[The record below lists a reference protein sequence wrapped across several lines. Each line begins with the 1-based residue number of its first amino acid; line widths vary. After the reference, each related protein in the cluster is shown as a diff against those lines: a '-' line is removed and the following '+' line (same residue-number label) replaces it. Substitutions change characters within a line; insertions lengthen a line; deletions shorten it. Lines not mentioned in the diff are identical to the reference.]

1 MEVLFVVVF
10 TVLTAL
16 MVAGVAVKA
25 HQFAERVNKLK
36 KERILVDKKIVDA
49 KEAK

>member
-1 MEVLFVVVF
+1 MEVLLVVVF
-10 TVLTAL
+10 TVLTAF

-25 HQFAERVNKLK
+25 HQFVERVNKLK
-36 KERILVDKKIVDA
+36 EEKILVDKKIVDA